1 MSDQSWIVK
10 DYAALVRVFKILR
23 RQLEGPKPKPLLVS
37 SEPWHRQR
45 SEAQNRLYWWWLG
58 IIAEHWNAAKGEHT
72 VDDDW
77 HEWFR
82 KRFIRRRVRKMG
94 RRKVEA
100 RKSTTELNVVQF
112 SGYLTKIEQYCDDR
126 LDLVLPRPE
135 ELYEAAVRGPK
146 EKGPD
151 EPAPVE
157 QHFNNAKA
165 TASWLAG
172 DSAEPARTPAPS
184 VPP

>member
-1 MSDQSWIVK
+1 MSDSSWIVK

-100 RKSTTELNVVQF
+100 RKSTTDLNVTQF
-112 SGYLTKIEQYCDDR
+112 SGYLTKVEQYCHDR

-135 ELYEAAVRGPK
+135 ELYEAAVRGPQ
-146 EKGPD
+146 EKGAG
-151 EPAPVE
+151 EPAPE
-157 QHFNNAKA
+157 DSEAPI
-165 TASWLAG
+165 ASAPSSG
-172 DSAEPARTPAPS
+172 APAESARTPPPS
-184 VPP
+184 ASP